1 MIDLYVILYLVSVIL
16 MMNIGL
22 EYKKKYNIPAILI
35 VLLYVFVCALY
46 SAVITYIYTH

>member
-22 EYKKKYNIPAILI
+22 EYEKKYNIPAILI
-35 VLLYVFVCALY
+35 VLLYVFLCAL
-46 SAVITYIYTH
+46 VGVVTTYIYMN